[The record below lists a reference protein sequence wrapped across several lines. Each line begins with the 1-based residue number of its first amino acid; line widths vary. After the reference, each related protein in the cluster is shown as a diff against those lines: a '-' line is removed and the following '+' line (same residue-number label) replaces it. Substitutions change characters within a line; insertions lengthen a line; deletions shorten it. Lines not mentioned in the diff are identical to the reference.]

1 VIVGNGFSAA
11 QVLTNAPISGMGPA
25 ATAAGIGYEPVARRL
40 LWASLGLAPV
50 TIVIDLAVH
59 PDKTTLFVLAAASLV
74 PLAWLIGE
82 ATEHAAL
89 HTGPGIGGFLNATF
103 GNAPELII
111 ALFAVDSGLDEVVR
125 GSLTGSVVGNLL
137 LVLGFSLLLGP
148 TKAIDRHSGLTSI
161 ALVLFAVL
169 LYLIAAIPGWHGDTR
184 RHSLELLSL
193 PVSIAL
199 LLIYV
204 VVTWQQLRR
213 HRAQFAWV
221 ETGDQTWTLRVSL
234 IVLAVA
240 TGVTAVIAELLVHSI
255 EAFAEKAHLSD
266 FFVAAVIIAIVGNA
280 AEHGGAVV
288 VARRGRVKL
297 ATEIALSSSAQVA
310 VFVVPAVAMLSW
322 TIKPLTL
329 AFRQVEIIAMGAAAV
344 LAALLLANGRASSW
358 RGAVLIAGYVG
369 AAVIFYK
376 AGNR

>member
-1 VIVGNGFSAA
+1 
-11 QVLTNAPISGMGPA
+11 
-25 ATAAGIGYEPVARRL
+25 VARRL
-40 LWASLGLAPV
+40 LWASLGLAPA
-50 TIVIDLAVH
+50 TIVVKYVFE
-59 PDKTTLFVLAAASLV
+59 PDKVTLFVLAAIALV

-82 ATEHAAL
+82 ATEHAAS

-111 ALFAVDSGLDEVVR
+111 ALFAVDDHLYEVVR

-148 TKAIDRHSGLTSI
+148 TKEIDRPSAFSSI
-161 ALVLFAVL
+161 ALVLFATL
-169 LYLIAAIPGWHGDTR
+169 LFLIPAVPGWEGDTTR
-184 RHSLELLSL
+184 RSLEILSL

-199 LLIYV
+199 LLVYV
-204 VVTWQQLRR
+204 AVTWRQLRR
-213 HRAQFAWV
+213 HRAQFAALV
-221 ETGDQTWTLRVSL
+221 RTDSGAWTLRSA
-234 IVLAVA
+234 LAVLGVA
-240 TGVTAVIAELLVHSI
+240 TAATALVAEILVHSI
-255 EAFAEKAHLSD
+255 DTFAEKAHLGE

-322 TIKPLTL
+322 AITPLTL
-329 AFRQVEIIAMGAAAV
+329 AFREVEIAVMGGSALLV
-344 LAALLLANGRASSW
+344 AALLAQGKSSSW
-358 RGAVLIAGYVG
+358 RGAVLVVAYVA
-369 AAVIFYK
+369 AAVIFYQ
-376 AGNR
+376 AGSR